1 MTTALTSARK
11 EKQRP
16 MQSARNASA
25 RGDTD
30 TRERRRVN
38 GRWRARRKGEA
49 QREENALKGKIQKKA
64 WGARGRAGG
73 AGMRPLWGK
82 HLAKYDDQTTWI
94 YQHRA
99 AGLCPLPQARF
110 PLLVY
115 EFVGRLLKSKIK

>member
-16 MQSARNASA
+16 MQPARNARS
-25 RGDTD
+25 DTD
-30 TRERRRVN
+30 TRERQRVK
-38 GRWRARRKGEA
+38 GRWRARRTGEA

-73 AGMRPLWGK
+73 AGTRPLWGK
-82 HLAKYDDQTTWI
+82 HLAKYDNQTTWI

-99 AGLCPLPQARF
+99 AGLRPLPQARF
-110 PLLVY
+110 PLL